1 MPNMKLECRISGT
14 MNGEEFELVGN
25 GDGNTDEGRMTNK
38 MKSTKGPLSFSPYLL
53 SHVLGYGYYHYATF
67 PAGYEN
73 VYLHAMKNG
82 GYSNTRTER
91 YEDGGII
98 SATFNYRYEG
108 DKIIG
113 DFKVVGTGFPTNSI
127 IFTDKII
134 KSNPTCEHIYPKA
147 DNILVNAYTRTW
159 MLRDG
164 GYYSAQ
170 VNNHMHFKSAIHPT
184 MLQNGGSMFTY
195 RKVEELHTQTEVG
208 IVEYQH
214 VFKTPTAFA

>member
-1 MPNMKLECRISGT
+1 MG
-14 MNGEEFELVGN
+14 
-25 GDGNTDEGRMTNK
+25 
-38 MKSTKGPLSFSPYLL
+38 
-53 SHVLGYGYYHYATF
+53 F

-82 GYSNTRTER
+82 GYSNVRTER

-113 DFKVVGTGFPTNSI
+113 DFKVVGTGFPANS
-127 IFTDKII
+127 
-134 KSNPTCEHIYPKA
+134 
-147 DNILVNAYTRTW
+147 V
-159 MLRDG
+159 
-164 GYYSAQ
+164 
-170 VNNHMHFKSAIHPT
+170 IHPT
-184 MLQNGGSMFTY
+184 MLHNGGSMFTH

-214 VFKTPTAFA
+214 VFKRPTAFA